1 MNVGE
6 KYRLIRPGDIY
17 DQHIYQ
23 VTRVTSKD
31 FGFGTD
37 LNDGRT
43 QCYMTIG
50 NDPSLWELIVPFKNK
65 NRFELIGE

>member
-1 MNVGE
+1 MKIGE
-6 KYRLIRPGDIY
+6 KYRLINPGDIY

-43 QCYMTIG
+43 QCCITIG
-50 NDPSLWELIVPFKNK
+50 NDPSLWELIEDIKCK
-65 NRFELIGE
+65 SRFELIGE